1 MKVDPNDLPPG
12 YVPQEFPKMKHH
24 PKLGQKVV
32 FDPKEEKA
40 LGKGWFDSEQEMDIA
55 TGKTVVKEDL
65 TADADLAPDNDPPLA
80 GDAPPMNKA
89 FPKRDDGGDLDPNA
103 PSINDPPSA

>member
-32 FDPKEEKA
+32 FDPKEEKS
-40 LGKGWFDSEQEMDIA
+40 LGKGWFDSEQEMDVA
-55 TGKTVVKEDL
+55 VAGKKASEDP
-65 TADADLAPDNDPPLA
+65 APDPANEPPLA
-80 GDAPPMNKA
+80 GDAPPMNPP
-89 FPKRDDGGDLDPNA
+89 FPKRDDGGDLAPDA
-103 PSINDPPSA
+103 PSVNA